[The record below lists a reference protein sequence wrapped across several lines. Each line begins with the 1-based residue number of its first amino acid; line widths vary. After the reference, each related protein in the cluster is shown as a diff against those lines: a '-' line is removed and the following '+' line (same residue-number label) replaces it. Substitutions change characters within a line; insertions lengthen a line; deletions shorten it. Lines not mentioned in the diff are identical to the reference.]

1 MAHGFQGIGKL
12 PESKGYKDLHNWAWD
27 KLKKAAKKVG
37 ERKKKTA
44 LGLTQDKSIF
54 PVDVSVIDVTSEE
67 VEEAVQIAGQ
77 TAMFGLPSKK
87 GGAITNFSGSG
98 LAGLQPKR
106 DPHIRPSQT
115 IVHYDG
121 ASQDGIYSPTS
132 MGPIGQNDPSDTLQR
147 IADGVDSL
155 VREVK
160 EHKYSMV
167 HMSLRKEKH
176 DDVMM
181 ARSRAF
187 LEQKMFKGGSGS
199 PSGGGGGG
207 DFVDMAMGLAMG
219 GGKGGGS
226 GDATMALVNAL
237 GGTALGKRA
246 GKSISGLGKT
256 GKAGSIMK
264 HGVGRAGKRALI
276 KGGAKAG
283 LKGGAKVGGKAIP
296 FLGAGLGLLFG
307 MQKFAK
313 GDFIGGSLEITS
325 GLLSTFAPGPG
336 TAAALAI
343 DSALLAK
350 DLSDN
355 AAGMKDGGR
364 VNKQPKGGIDG
375 EGGFGAILH
384 PNEIVSNELQ
394 LKRIPEY
401 FLDHMIQK
409 EQEYAKVIGLGLYWN
424 QKKYPGFWGGGG
436 DGRKEK
442 EPPSQFQQATSQLLR
457 GLIGSKVG
465 DGHWGP
471 KFLRLFNENTEVG
484 KQLKAEDEV
493 VHGEGP
499 TATLRAITGSKKGD
513 GYWGPKWMGIKR
525 DNQPTVDP
533 EQVLRYLQSQGI
545 GREDAIN
552 WTNKINDASGFV
564 GSQNGGLFG
573 WEGSDFS
580 SMKSAVG
587 DDWKTNWQGQLD
599 YLIKDQVILPEKGNN
614 TGTNNNTGTGSG
626 NVTTTG
632 NETANKINQ
641 LSADQAIVQAGNNP
655 IVVNNVMAG
664 EGGGQPGTTPSGY
677 LNGISMAETGTE
689 VFSNLRIRSIR

>member
-27 KLKKAAKKVG
+27 KLKKAAKTVG

-77 TAMFGLPSKK
+77 TSMFGLPSKK
-87 GGAITNFSGSG
+87 GGGITNFSGAG

-121 ASQDGIYSPTS
+121 VSQDGIYSPTS

-199 PSGGGGGG
+199 PSGGGGG
-207 DFVDMAMGLAMG
+207 DFVNMAMGLAMG
-219 GGKGGGS
+219 GGSGGGS
-226 GDATMALVNAL
+226 GDATMALMNAL
-237 GGTALGKRA
+237 GGTALGRNA

-264 HGVGRAGKRALI
+264 HGVGRAAKRGLI

-283 LKGGAKVGGKAIP
+283 LKGGAKLAGKATPI
-296 FLGAGLGLLFG
+296 LGAGLGLLFG
-307 MQKFAK
+307 AQKYAK
-313 GDFIGGSLEITS
+313 GDIIGGSLEIIS

-343 DSALLAK
+343 DSGLLAK

-355 AAGMKDGGR
+355 AASLDTGGKVDVDDG
-364 VNKQPKGGIDG
+364 KGG
-375 EGGFGAILH
+375 FAAILH
-384 PNEIVSNELQ
+384 PDEVVSNEPQ
-394 LKRIPEY
+394 LKKIPEY

-409 EQEYAKVIGLGLYWN
+409 EQEYSKVIGLGLYWN
-424 QKKYPGFWGGGG
+424 QRKYPGFWGGGG
-436 DGRKEK
+436 GNAGNQED

-457 GLIGSKVG
+457 AVIGSKVG
-465 DGHWGP
+465 DGYWGP
-471 KFLRLFNENTEVG
+471 SFLRLFNENTEVG

-493 VHGEGP
+493 VHGGGIG
-499 TATLRAITGSKKGD
+499 ATTRAIIGSEIGD
-513 GYWGPKWMGIKR
+513 GYWGPRWLNWKR
-525 DNQPTVDP
+525 ENQPTVDP
-533 EQVLRYLQSQGI
+533 EQVLRYLQSQGVS
-545 GREDAIN
+545 REDAIT

-564 GSQNGGLFG
+564 GNMDGGLFG
-573 WEGSDFS
+573 WEGSDFAA
-580 SMKSAVG
+580 MKSAVG
-587 DDWKTNWQGQLD
+587 DDWQNNWQGQLD
-599 YLIKDQVILPEKGNN
+599 YLIKEQVILPESGNN
-614 TGTNNNTGTGSG
+614 TGTNNNTGSG
-626 NVTTTG
+626 NGGVTTTG
-632 NETANKINQ
+632 NETANNLNQ
-641 LSADQAIVQAGNNP
+641 LSADQALVMAGNNP
-655 IVVNNVMAG
+655 IVVNNVMTG
-664 EGGGQPGTTPSGY
+664 EGSGQPGTTPSGY
-677 LNGISMAETGTE
+677 LNGISMADTGTE
-689 VFSNLRIRSIR
+689 VFANLRIRSIR

>member
-27 KLKKAAKKVG
+27 KLKKAAKTVG

-77 TAMFGLPSKK
+77 TSMFGLPSKK
-87 GGAITNFSGSG
+87 GGGITNFSGAG

-121 ASQDGIYSPTS
+121 VSQDGIYSPTS

-199 PSGGGGGG
+199 PSGGGGG
-207 DFVDMAMGLAMG
+207 DFVNMAMGLAMG
-219 GGKGGGS
+219 GGSGGGS
-226 GDATMALVNAL
+226 GDATMALMNAL
-237 GGTALGKRA
+237 GGTALGRNA

-264 HGVGRAGKRALI
+264 HGVGRAAKRGLI

-283 LKGGAKVGGKAIP
+283 LKGGAKLAGKATPI
-296 FLGAGLGLLFG
+296 LGAGLGLLFG
-307 MQKFAK
+307 AQKYAK
-313 GDFIGGSLEITS
+313 GDIIGGSLEIIS

-343 DSALLAK
+343 DSGLLAK

-355 AAGMKDGGR
+355 AASLDTGGKVDVDDG
-364 VNKQPKGGIDG
+364 KGG
-375 EGGFGAILH
+375 FAAILH
-384 PNEIVSNELQ
+384 PDEVVSNEPQ
-394 LKRIPEY
+394 LKKIPEY

-409 EQEYAKVIGLGLYWN
+409 EQEYSKVIGLGLYWN
-424 QKKYPGFWGGGG
+424 QRKYPGFWGGGG
-436 DGRKEK
+436 GNAGNQED

-457 GLIGSKVG
+457 AVIGSKVG
-465 DGHWGP
+465 DGYWGP
-471 KFLRLFNENTEVG
+471 SFLRLFNENTEVG
-484 KQLKAEDEV
+484 RQLKAEDEV
-493 VHGEGP
+493 VHGGGIG
-499 TATLRAITGSKKGD
+499 ATTRAIIGSEIGD
-513 GYWGPKWMGIKR
+513 GYWGPRWLNWKR
-525 DNQPTVDP
+525 ENQPTVDP
-533 EQVLRYLQSQGI
+533 EQVLRYLQSQGVS
-545 GREDAIN
+545 REDAIT

-564 GSQNGGLFG
+564 GNMDGGLFG
-573 WEGSDFS
+573 WEGSDFAA
-580 SMKSAVG
+580 MKSAVG
-587 DDWKTNWQGQLD
+587 DDWQNNWQGQLD
-599 YLIKDQVILPEKGNN
+599 YLIKEQVILPESGNN
-614 TGTNNNTGTGSG
+614 TGTNNNTGSG
-626 NVTTTG
+626 NGGVTTTG
-632 NETANKINQ
+632 NETANNLNQ
-641 LSADQAIVQAGNNP
+641 LSADQALVMAGNNP
-655 IVVNNVMAG
+655 IVVNNVMTG
-664 EGGGQPGTTPSGY
+664 EGSGQPGTTPSGY
-677 LNGISMAETGTE
+677 LNGISMADTGTE
-689 VFSNLRIRSIR
+689 VFANLRIRSIR

>member
-12 PESKGYKDLHNWAWD
+12 PESKGYKDLQNWAWD

-106 DPHIRPSQT
+106 DPNISANET
-115 IVHYDG
+115 IVHYAG

-132 MGPIGQNDPSDTLQR
+132 MGPIGQNDPSETLQR

-160 EHKYSMV
+160 EHKHSMV

-187 LEQKMFKGGSGS
+187 IEQKMFKGGSSS
-199 PSGGGGGG
+199 PSGGGRGG

-226 GDATMALVNAL
+226 GDATMALMSAL
-237 GGTALGKRA
+237 GGTALGRQA
-246 GKSISGLGKT
+246 GKSLSGLGKT
-256 GKAGSIMK
+256 GKSGSIMK
-264 HGVGRAGKRALI
+264 HGLGRAAKR
-276 KGGAKAG
+276 GVAKAG
-283 LKGGAKVGGKAIP
+283 GKAALKGASKVTAKAIP
-296 FLGAGLGLLFG
+296 GVGLGLGLIFG
-307 MQKFAK
+307 LQKFAK
-313 GDFIGGSLEITS
+313 GDWLGGIAEIGS
-325 GLLSTFAPGPG
+325 GALSMTGAGIPAAIALD
-336 TAAALAI
+336 TAILAR
-343 DSALLAK
+343 DMSN
-350 DLSDN
+350 N
-355 AAGMKDGGR
+355 AASLNTGGR
-364 VNKQPKGGIDG
+364 VNKQPTGGIDG

-384 PNEIVSNELQ
+384 PDEIVSNEPQ
-394 LKRIPEY
+394 LKKIPEY

-409 EQEYAKVIGLGLYWN
+409 EQEYSKVIGLGLYWN
-424 QKKYPGFWGGGG
+424 QKKYPGFWGGGKG
-436 DGRKEK
+436 DGKGEK
-442 EPPSQFQQATSQLLR
+442 EPPSQLQQATSQFFR
-457 GLIGSKVG
+457 GLIGSQVD

-484 KQLKAEDEV
+484 KQARAEDEV
-493 VHGEGP
+493 VHGEGM

-525 DNQPTVDP
+525 DNQPTVQP
-533 EQVLRYLQSQGI
+533 EQVLRYLQSKGI

-564 GSQNGGLFG
+564 GNQNGGLFG

-599 YLIKDQVILPEKGNN
+599 YLIKEQVILPEKGNN
-614 TGTNNNTGTGSG
+614 TGTNNNSG
-626 NVTTTG
+626 GGGNNVTTTG

-641 LSADQAIVQAGNNP
+641 LSADQAVVQAGNTP
-655 IVVNNVMAG
+655 IIVNNVMAG
-664 EGGGQPGTTPSGY
+664 EGGGQTGTTPSGY
-677 LNGISMAETGTE
+677 LNGISMADTGTE
-689 VFSNLRIRSIR
+689 VFSNLRIRSLR

>member
-37 ERKKKTA
+37 ETKKKTA

-121 ASQDGIYSPTS
+121 VSQDGIYSPTS

-160 EHKYSMV
+160 EHKHSMV

-187 LEQKMFKGGSGS
+187 IEQKMFKGGSSS
-199 PSGGGGGG
+199 PSGGGRGG
-207 DFVDMAMGLAMG
+207 DFVNMAMGLAMG
-219 GGKGGGS
+219 GGSGGGS
-226 GDATMALVNAL
+226 GDATMALMSAL
-237 GGTALGKRA
+237 GGTALGRQA
-246 GKSISGLGKT
+246 GKSLSGLGKT
-256 GKAGSIMK
+256 GKSGSIMK
-264 HGVGRAGKRALI
+264 HGIGRAAKRGL
-276 KGGAKAG
+276 AKAG
-283 LKGGAKVGGKAIP
+283 GKAALKGGAKVGAKAIP
-296 FLGAGLGLLFG
+296 GVGLALGLMFGLG
-307 MQKFAK
+307 KFAK
-313 GDFIGGSLEITS
+313 GDWLGGLAEIGS
-325 GLLSTFAPGPG
+325 GALSMTGAGIPAAIALD
-336 TAAALAI
+336 TAILAR
-343 DSALLAK
+343 DMSN
-350 DLSDN
+350 N
-355 AAGMKDGGR
+355 AASLNTGGR
-364 VNKQPKGGIDG
+364 VNKQPTGGIDG

-384 PNEIVSNELQ
+384 PDEIVSNEPQ

-401 FLDHMIQK
+401 FLDHMVQK
-409 EQEYAKVIGLGLYWN
+409 EQEYSKVIGLGLYWN
-424 QKKYPGFWGGGG
+424 QKKYPGFWGGGSG
-436 DGRKEK
+436 GSGNQEN

-457 GLIGSKVG
+457 ALIGSQVG

-471 KFLRLFNENTEVG
+471 QWLRIFNENTPAG
-484 KQLKAEDEV
+484 RQARAEDEV
-493 VHGEGP
+493 VHGEGI
-499 TATLRAITGSKKGD
+499 TATLRAVTGSQIGD
-513 GYWGPKWMGIKR
+513 GYWGPRWLNWKR
-525 DNQPTVDP
+525 ENQPTVDP
-533 EQVLRYLQSQGI
+533 QQVLRYLQSQGI
-545 GREDAIN
+545 STNDAIN

-564 GSQNGGLFG
+564 GSMEGGLFG
-573 WEGSDFS
+573 WEGSDFAA
-580 SMKSAVG
+580 MKSAVG
-587 DDWKTNWQGQLD
+587 DDWQNNWQGQLD
-599 YLIKDQVILPEKGNN
+599 YLIKEQVILPESGNN
-614 TGTNNNTGTGSG
+614 TGTNNNSGTGGGS
-626 NVTTTG
+626 VTNTG
-632 NETANKINQ
+632 NETANNLNQ

-655 IVVNNVMAG
+655 IVVNNVMSG
-664 EGGGQPGTTPSGY
+664 EGSGQPGTTPSGY
-677 LNGISMAETGTE
+677 LNGISMADTGTE